1 MTCYYNEIDP
11 YAAQWLRNLI
21 KEQLIAD
28 GDVDERSIED
38 VRPNDLRGYT
48 QCHFFAG
55 IGVWSHAL
63 RNAGWSDDRPV
74 WTGSCPCFPAGTLIT
89 TSKGQVPI
97 ERVSAGDLVLTDKGR
112 FMPVVRTGCDER
124 KPLVKLRG
132 QGHWGLVS
140 TPNHPFLSRSQRR
153 RGHAGRIEL
162 GEVEWVDASD
172 MCGRRW
178 AMPTSV
184 ETTLRVDS
192 DCAFA
197 KFAGFFVGN
206 GWTSEDGHIFLCDS
220 FDKSDEVDRV
230 ARGSG
235 VSGKGCN
242 ERTAY
247 RWRGRDCDLARW
259 LNTEFGKGATN
270 KQIPSWVFGAPVAWR
285 EAFLEGW
292 LQADGHKQSLTTASR
307 ALAVSGRILLNTLGY
322 AASVRWVDGRGVTVI
337 EGREVADRGYYRLQ
351 FCENPKSFKFDTH
364 GWGLV
369 RSVEAA
375 GFGTV
380 FNMEVEDDNT
390 YVADGIIV
398 HNCQPFSSAGKGNG
412 TADERHLWPA
422 WYHLI
427 RQCKPDVIFGEQVE
441 AAIRYSWLDLV
452 QTDLEGSGYTL
463 GAVGLP
469 AAGFGAPH
477 IRQRLFFVADAVDIR
492 QFKQWD
498 STTAALQGYGTERS
512 GEYEESR
519 LSGFVSRGSQGLGC
533 TGELA
538 HHHHHQGLEGRR
550 EPGCE
555 CAAERAAGTGR
566 VVGGLADDQLQQRP
580 NGKPGVGIT
589 HDSQRQVEGTATIT
603 GLCCGSVAGP
613 TNGHWRDSDWLFCR
627 DGKWR
632 PVEPGTFPLA
642 HGAPARVGRLRA
654 YGNAIVAP
662 VAEEFIR
669 AYMSC
674 QNQSPN

>member
-21 KEQLIAD
+21 EEKLIAD

-74 WTGSCPCFPAGTLIT
+74 WTGSCPC
-89 TSKGQVPI
+89 
-97 ERVSAGDLVLTDKGR
+97 
-112 FMPVVRTGCDER
+112 
-124 KPLVKLRG
+124 
-132 QGHWGLVS
+132 
-140 TPNHPFLSRSQRR
+140 
-153 RGHAGRIEL
+153 
-162 GEVEWVDASD
+162 
-172 MCGRRW
+172 
-178 AMPTSV
+178 
-184 ETTLRVDS
+184 
-192 DCAFA
+192 
-197 KFAGFFVGN
+197 
-206 GWTSEDGHIFLCDS
+206 
-220 FDKSDEVDRV
+220 
-230 ARGSG
+230 
-235 VSGKGCN
+235 
-242 ERTAY
+242 
-247 RWRGRDCDLARW
+247 
-259 LNTEFGKGATN
+259 
-270 KQIPSWVFGAPVAWR
+270 
-285 EAFLEGW
+285 
-292 LQADGHKQSLTTASR
+292 
-307 ALAVSGRILLNTLGY
+307 
-322 AASVRWVDGRGVTVI
+322 
-337 EGREVADRGYYRLQ
+337 
-351 FCENPKSFKFDTH
+351 
-364 GWGLV
+364 
-369 RSVEAA
+369 
-375 GFGTV
+375 
-380 FNMEVEDDNT
+380 
-390 YVADGIIV
+390 
-398 HNCQPFSSAGKGNG
+398 QPFSSAGKGNG

-441 AAIRYSWLDLV
+441 AAIRHSWLDLV

-538 HHHHHQGLEGRR
+538 HHHQGLEGRR

-555 CAAERAAGTGR
+555 CSAERALGAGC
-566 VVGGLADDQLQQRP
+566 VVGGLADSCCERRDRLDTCVCRRGSQQT
-580 NGKPGVGIT
+580 GIEDDGHCKT
-589 HDSQRQVEGTATIT
+589 VQHGRFLSARELANIPYEGRYVDP
-603 GLCCGSVAGP
+603 SRDPGP
-613 TNGHWRDSDWLFCR
+613 TNGQWRDADWLFCR
-627 DGKWR
+627 DGRWR

-642 HGAPARVGRLRA
+642 HGASARVGRGGSGEEPHPEIPRKDQGNRVGRLRA

-674 QNQSPN
+674 NPA